1 MAETIIE
8 NDILLREMESV
19 DTPDIVR
26 WRNSDAVRKNF
37 IDQNLFT
44 EESHERWLN
53 NVVKTGRAK
62 QFVICIR
69 KDENASSG
77 EEYIPVGS
85 VYFRDIDHVHNKAEY
100 GIFIG
105 EDFARGKHVGSRV
118 AGMMIKYAFEKMNLH
133 RVFLRVYADNFA
145 AIKSYENAGFKKEA
159 LLHDDVFVNGKYRDI
174 VLMAAINTDG
184 E

>member
-1 MAETIIE
+1 M
-8 NDILLREMESV
+8 LREMESS

-53 NVVKTGRAK
+53 NVVKAGRAK

-69 KDENASSG
+69 MDAEG
-77 EEYIPVGS
+77 EFVPVGS
-85 VYFRDIDHVHNKAEY
+85 VYFRDIDNTHHKAEY

-118 AGMMIKYAFEKMNLH
+118 AGMMIRYAFREMKLH
-133 RVFLRVYADNFA
+133 RVFLRVYADNIA
-145 AIKSYENAGFKKEA
+145 AIKSYENAGFVKEA